1 MQRPEIKCV
10 VRRQRRFPVGYNV
23 NLCNLQSVQNKAIHE
38 DSLPRTKKS
47 TLPKSEGAE
56 DDEFSV
62 KKEKFDWRA
71 YLESLEK
78 THEKNPPPLL
88 SCHPDLLRRPT
99 IALSLPLRETEI
111 LFKNFTK
118 RLILKPRYFPTIKDQ
133 YIFYLKNF
141 PLILKMKQEDD
152 FIINPRKSTPSPK
165 PVASP
170 ELKRGIYLKCR
181 LLDLQRK
188 VDELENEEPD
198 IVFET
203 ELRDTEFDPTTWE
216 WNKFVWPFYV
226 PKPTRESRRRRLISP
241 EYL

>member
-1 MQRPEIKCV
+1 
-10 VRRQRRFPVGYNV
+10 
-23 NLCNLQSVQNKAIHE
+23 
-38 DSLPRTKKS
+38 
-47 TLPKSEGAE
+47 
-56 DDEFSV
+56 
-62 KKEKFDWRA
+62 
-71 YLESLEK
+71 
-78 THEKNPPPLL
+78 
-88 SCHPDLLRRPT
+88 
-99 IALSLPLRETEI
+99 
-111 LFKNFTK
+111 
-118 RLILKPRYFPTIKDQ
+118 
-133 YIFYLKNF
+133 
-141 PLILKMKQEDD
+141 MKQEDD
-152 FIINPRKSTPSPK
+152 FIRKPRKSTPSPK